1 MDLFYE
7 CMGSISHG
15 LKNYHQMIMWMSF
28 FCFIFG
34 VCYMFIISEHFNED
48 CGSLQCS
55 IKSFMF
61 LVLAVPNWR
70 PQEVISSNL
79 VLLVLC
85 NSKTPIQRKNHPMIH
100 LTHVSINYAITY
112 ANKIYRNQPN
122 SSQKSKQNWLVL
134 WSLCSI
140 YVLLTYHCQRL
151 PSNLSR
157 FNVAHELI
165 QSRIQEQELY
175 F

>member
-1 MDLFYE
+1 MNEF
-7 CMGSISHG
+7 
-15 LKNYHQMIMWMSF
+15 F

-34 VCYMFIISEHFNED
+34 VCYMLIISEHFNED
-48 CGSLQCS
+48 CRSLQCS

-79 VLLVLC
+79 VLLALC
-85 NSKTPIQRKNHPMIH
+85 NSKTPIQRKSHPMIH
-100 LTHVSINYAITY
+100 LPHVSIIYAITY